1 MYEHEEEKCETSFS
15 TYKSRDLMFE
25 IVSLN
30 KQKHFIYESGQ

>member
-30 KQKHFIYESGQ
+30 K